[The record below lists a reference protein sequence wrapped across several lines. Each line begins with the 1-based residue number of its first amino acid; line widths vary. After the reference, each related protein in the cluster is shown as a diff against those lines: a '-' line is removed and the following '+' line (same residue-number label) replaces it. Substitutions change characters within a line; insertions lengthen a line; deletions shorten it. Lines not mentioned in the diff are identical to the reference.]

1 LVVKLKLYKR
11 IKKLRKI
18 IIRIIAIIALL
29 LLLIVIIFSIPA
41 VQTSVAKKVTDNL
54 NEAYGTDIHIHRL
67 GLNWKGEVDLRGVHI
82 VDHHGDTLIYSEEI
96 QTNILSIKKLI
107 DGRPDFGFVD
117 ITNAKL
123 YVKTY
128 LGEEDDNLYIFTEK
142 FETGKPPSGNIF
154 LLESKH
160 VSIANTKLKITDENK
175 DTPEIIN
182 FSNLDLQANNFKIF
196 GPDVEAQVNSLTL
209 DAARNYSI
217 ESLKADFTYT
227 LEALILNN
235 FLLETGDSFIKGNI
249 ELCYGEDG
257 MSDFEN
263 NVIITADLSDSR
275 ISTNDLNSFYDEFG
289 DNIGINLDGK
299 LIGTLN
305 DFGFTE
311 GQLAFGRT
319 KVFGDYRFENL
330 LNNDRVNIITARH
343 HSIHSNFFDLRRLMP
358 NILGKQLPEELKA
371 FGNFSMK
378 GDTRMDGD
386 QLTTNSIILSAIGSV
401 DTHLEM
407 GNIHDFDNAFYS
419 GEVIFKNFD
428 LGKLSGSGSLGE
440 VNADLIFDG
449 RGFTAKTVDTKINGT
464 LSSFIF
470 EDYNYKN
477 IVVSGNLKDPIFIGD
492 LTINDPNLIVEFSGL
507 VDISKEL
514 NQYQFNANIEF
525 AELNKLNLFTRDSVS
540 VFAGRINMNMVG
552 TNVNDAVGNIEFLE
566 TFYQT
571 EADDFYFDDFLISSF
586 FTEDVRTIEIIS
598 PDIIDGKISGKFLI
612 EDIPDL
618 FYNSV
623 GSIYTNYVPNE
634 VTTNQYI
641 DYEFKI
647 YNKIVDV
654 FVPELQLGENTR
666 VRGSVYSDESKFNL
680 DFRSPELLLYNNYLG
695 EVNVQL
701 DNENPL
707 FNAFVSVDSLYT
719 GTYNLSEIS
728 FINKTLND
736 TLYIQSEFRGGK
748 GQADK
753 FNIQL
758 YHTINPQ
765 GKSVIGIKRSKI
777 TYLDNDWFLNRDN
790 NTLNKITFDNNF
802 RDIRLDLLT
811 LRHKSELI
819 EMAGVKRDS
828 SFTDIRLDFTN
839 VDIGKLLPEID
850 SLNLKGNINGRLN
863 ILQKKGSYYPNS
875 EIVVRDI
882 EMNGIEFGHL
892 NLKIRGNT
900 DLSRYTI
907 SSSLINDNV
916 ASFTADGSLDV
927 STENTFLDLDINFM
941 DFNLSAFSP
950 FGGDVITD
958 IRGFVSGIAKVAGN
972 YRSPEINGN
981 LRLNQSG
988 LKVPYLNVDMDI
1000 ANNTSVILRKG
1011 LFVLSP
1017 TQVTD
1022 TKYNTVAD
1030 FHGNF
1035 THENFRNWAMN
1046 LELTTDRFLV
1056 LDTPPDEDALY
1067 YGTAFIKGEST
1078 FKGPLDELVIDVNAS
1093 TEEGTSFKV
1102 PISDA
1107 TSISDDSFIHFIS
1120 PDEKKARISGETIV
1134 SEEIKGLSL
1143 NFELDI
1149 NEKAE
1154 VEVVVDKVNN
1164 STLKGRGAGI
1174 LLLEINTL
1182 GKFKMWG
1189 DFLII
1194 EGKFDFRYG
1203 GLVDKTID
1211 VLPGGNIT
1219 WDGNPSRARLD
1230 LTAKYK
1236 TQANP
1241 SVLLDNP
1248 SFNRNIDVEV
1258 LVDLTGEILQPEL
1271 DFRILFPRVSS
1282 SVRSELEYK
1291 LQNKEQRQTQA
1302 LYLVSTG
1309 SFQSE
1314 GLGGQDALAST
1325 LAERVNKLV
1334 ADIFADSDAK
1344 FNVLP
1349 YYTPGQRTV
1358 NFETEGQYGFQFS
1371 SKLSERVLING
1382 KVAVPVGG
1390 ANETSV
1396 AGDIEVQWLV
1406 NDDGSLRINF
1416 FNRQA
1421 ELQFFGEDQIFEQGA
1436 GVSYSVDFDTFRE
1449 LMRKLFNKE
1458 VTLDPDFIV
1467 PVIPDDNDFNENVN
1481 SSRTKQDDD

>member
-1 LVVKLKLYKR
+1 M
-11 IKKLRKI
+11 
-18 IIRIIAIIALL
+18 AIIVLL

-41 VQTSVAKKVTDNL
+41 VQTSVAEKVTDNL
-54 NEAYGTDIHIHRL
+54 NKTYGTDIHIYRL
-67 GLNWKGEVDLRGVHI
+67 GINWKGEVDLRGVYI
-82 VDHHGDTLIYSEEI
+82 ADHHGDTLIYSEEI

-107 DGRPDFGFVD
+107 DGKPDFGFVD

-128 LGEEDDNLYIFTEK
+128 LGEEDDNLNIFTDK
-142 FETGKPPSGNIF
+142 FETGEPPSGNIF

-160 VSIANTKLKITDENK
+160 VSIVNTKLRVTDENM

-182 FSNLDLQANNFKIF
+182 FSNITLQANNFKIT
-196 GPDVEAQVNSLTL
+196 GPDVEAQINSLTL
-209 DAARNYSI
+209 DAARGYSL
-217 ESLKADFTYT
+217 ESIKADFSYT
-227 LEALILNN
+227 LEALTLND
-235 FLLETGDSFIKGNI
+235 FLLETGDSFIRGNI
-249 ELCYGEDG
+249 EFCYGEAG
-257 MSDFEN
+257 LTDFEN
-263 NVIITADLSDSR
+263 NVIIKADFKDSH

-289 DNIGINLDGK
+289 DNIGINLDGS
-299 LIGTLN
+299 LNGTLN
-305 DFGFTE
+305 DFRFTG
-311 GQLAFGRT
+311 GQLSFGRT
-319 KVFGDYRFENL
+319 KVFGDYRFVNL
-330 LNNDRVNIITARH
+330 LDKDRDNIISATD
-343 HSIHSNFFDLRRLMP
+343 HSIFSSFYDLRRLMP
-358 NILGKQLPEELKA
+358 KILGDQLPKELKI

-378 GDTRMDGD
+378 GDTRWDGD
-386 QLTTNSIILSAIGSV
+386 LLATNSIILTAVGSV
-401 DTHLEM
+401 ETRLEM
-407 GNIHDFDNAFYS
+407 GNIHDFDNAFYT
-419 GEVIFKNFD
+419 GEVVFINFD
-428 LGKLSGSGSLGE
+428 LGKISGSESFGE
-440 VNADLIFDG
+440 VNADLSFDG
-449 RGFTAKTVDTKINGT
+449 SGFTPKTVNTKINGT

-470 EDYNYKN
+470 EGYNYKN
-477 IVVSGNLKDPIFIGD
+477 IVVSGNLKDPIFNGN
-492 LTINDPNLIVEFSGL
+492 LKINDPNLIVEFSGL

-514 NQYQFNANIEF
+514 NQYEFEANIEF

-540 VFAGRINMNMVG
+540 VFAGRITMDMEG

-571 EADDFYFDDFLISSF
+571 EVDDFYFDDFLISSF
-586 FTEDVRTIEIIS
+586 FTEGIRTIEIKS
-598 PDIIDGKISGKFLI
+598 PDIINGKISGKFLI

-623 GSIYTNYVPNE
+623 GSIYTNYIPNE
-634 VTTNQYI
+634 VTTDQYI
-641 DYEFKI
+641 DYEFRI

-654 FVPELQLGENTR
+654 FVPQLQLGENTR
-666 VRGSVYSDESKFNL
+666 VRGSVYSDESKFKL

-695 EVNVQL
+695 KVNVQL

-707 FNAFVSVDSLYT
+707 FNAYISVDSLYT
-719 GTYNLSEIS
+719 GVYDLSEINI
-728 FINKTLND
+728 INKTLND
-736 TLYIQSEFRGGK
+736 TLYIQSEFKGGK
-748 GQADK
+748 DQADI
-753 FNIQL
+753 FQMQL

-765 GKSVIGIKRSKI
+765 GKSVVGIKRSKI
-777 TYLDNDWFLNRDN
+777 TYQDNDWILNRDN
-790 NTLNKITFDNNF
+790 NKLNKITFDNNF
-802 RDIRLDLLT
+802 KDIRLDSVSLS
-811 LRHKSELI
+811 HKNELI
-819 EMAGVKRDS
+819 KMAGIIRDS
-828 SFTDIRLDFTN
+828 TFTDVRIEFTN
-839 VDIGKLLPEID
+839 VDIGKLLPQID
-850 SLNLKGNINGRLN
+850 NLNLKGNINGRLN
-863 ILQKKGSYYPNS
+863 ILQKKGSYYPSS
-875 EIVVRDI
+875 EIVVQDV
-882 EMNGIEFGHL
+882 ELNGIEFGHL

-907 SSSLINDNV
+907 SSSLVNDNV

-927 STENTFLDLDINFM
+927 STEKSILDLDVNLK
-941 DFNLSAFSP
+941 DFNLTAFSP
-950 FGGDVITD
+950 FGGDVITNM
-958 IRGFVSGIAKVAGN
+958 RGFVSGNAKVVGD

-981 LRLNQSG
+981 LVLNQSG
-988 LKVPYLNVDMDI
+988 IKVPYLNVDLDI
-1000 ANNTSVILRKG
+1000 ADNTSVILRKNI
-1011 LFVLSP
+1011 FVLSP
-1017 TQVTD
+1017 TKVTD
-1022 TKYNTVAD
+1022 TKYNTVANL
-1030 FHGNF
+1030 HGNI
-1035 THENFRNWAMN
+1035 THENFGNWAMD

-1078 FKGPLDELVIDVNAS
+1078 FKGPLDELVIDVNAT
-1093 TEEGTSFKV
+1093 TEEGTSFKI

-1107 TSISDDSFIHFIS
+1107 TSISDDSFIHFLS
-1120 PDEKKARISGETIV
+1120 PAEKKARISGETIV

-1164 STLKGRGAGI
+1164 STIKGRGAGI

-1236 TQANP
+1236 TKANP

-1271 DFRILFPRVSS
+1271 DFRIQFPRVSS

-1349 YYTPGQRTV
+1349 YYTPASKTV
-1358 NFETEGQYGFQFS
+1358 NYETEGQYGFQFS
-1371 SKLSERVLING
+1371 SKISERVLING

-1406 NDDGSLRINF
+1406 NEDGSLRINF
-1416 FNRQA
+1416 FNREA
-1421 ELQFFGEDQIFEQGA
+1421 ELKFFGEDQIFEQGV

-1449 LMRKLFNKE
+1449 LMQKLFNKK
-1458 VTLDPDFIV
+1458 VTLDPDFIA

-1481 SSRTKQDDD
+1481 SSGTKQDEED